1 MIDLQTL
8 SALLSISEH
17 QMVQDLVSTVMSSP
31 QVSQFLHEH
40 PGFFKHIHEQVEK
53 WSQTIPAQMKSIPVP
68 EDLQQE
74 YILYLDAQGLSPEQF
89 QQKSHQLLTE
99 LQNTNFHADAQ
110 QLLLTLQQAN
120 PANRKQ
126 LFIHKWK
133 EHMASRVLSIEIAF
147 AEQERERLLQELE
160 ERMEVAGELDRT
172 LTPQHPGKLWDLTE
186 NRLIQGNSKLFRHYA
201 TFLAKNPA
209 LKKIADELGRAARQ
223 DSHQEEH
230 IIKTEVHELKN
241 VEHESVPD
249 DVVGVH
255 QSNELNRLV
264 SSETVL
270 LTEPELENVFYKQ
283 YAERRLLNY
292 QFKGQSRQLDATI
305 TEQRKF
311 SDKEDTKGPFLVC
324 IDTSGSMSGYPE
336 DCAKGFCFALL
347 QIAIEEQ
354 RDCVIMLFSTDVV
367 TYELTCKTGLQ
378 EALNFLSCSFKGG
391 TDLEPCIQQVMQYME
406 DSRFTNADAVVLSDF
421 IAQRISDTTEQQVQ
435 RIKRKGNRFNAV
447 SMSRHGK
454 PAVMKIF
461 DNIWQFDTSLSGRIL
476 RKVR

>member
-186 NRLIQGNSKLFRHYA
+186 NRLIQGNSKLFRHY
-201 TFLAKNPA
+201 
-209 LKKIADELGRAARQ
+209 
-223 DSHQEEH
+223 S
-230 IIKTEVHELKN
+230 
-241 VEHESVPD
+241 
-249 DVVGVH
+249 
-255 QSNELNRLV
+255 
-264 SSETVL
+264 
-270 LTEPELENVFYKQ
+270 Y
-283 YAERRLLNY
+283 
-292 QFKGQSRQLDATI
+292 
-305 TEQRKF
+305 
-311 SDKEDTKGPFLVC
+311 
-324 IDTSGSMSGYPE
+324 
-336 DCAKGFCFALL
+336 
-347 QIAIEEQ
+347 
-354 RDCVIMLFSTDVV
+354 
-367 TYELTCKTGLQ
+367 
-378 EALNFLSCSFKGG
+378 NF
-391 TDLEPCIQQVMQYME
+391 V
-406 DSRFTNADAVVLSDF
+406 
-421 IAQRISDTTEQQVQ
+421 
-435 RIKRKGNRFNAV
+435 
-447 SMSRHGK
+447 
-454 PAVMKIF
+454 
-461 DNIWQFDTSLSGRIL
+461 
-476 RKVR
+476 